1 MKPKRTATFL
11 LIGAILGTWGT
22 LTLSAVSEETT
33 TTATIYSTTGAE
45 TYRYT
50 GAGIRYDSEA
60 EKITYTDTRGA
71 KHTIYT
77 HGYIVELT
85 ERG

>member
-1 MKPKRTATFL
+1 MKPKRTAAFI
-11 LIGAILGTWGT
+11 LIEAILGTWGT

-33 TTATIYSTTGAE
+33 TTATIYSTTRAE

-50 GAGIRYDSEA
+50 GTGIRYDSEA
-60 EKITYTDTRGA
+60 EKITFTDTRGA